1 MFLSCSQSAKEKWYF
16 YLKTYFAAVLLVPSS
31 SSAQISADSL
41 KSNGTQETLMF
52 VRTRD
57 NNMRS
62 QLDFTVISI
71 WQSIIFTTSNKPVLQ
86 RRFALRFVKC
96 WLSRALLLMKQA
108 EVNQAKMSAS
118 LFMYL
123 CSVRSYFV
131 VPVFKMAWRC
141 VTGLSKFQQK
151 IPYSSLRK
159 GKLDNHSITPNSSRT
174 LC

>member
-1 MFLSCSQSAKEKWYF
+1 MRFLHKNAFWGEWYTEYCKNIGPKNGSMVFLSCSQSAREKWYF

-62 QLDFTVISI
+62 QLDFTGISI

-86 RRFALRFVKC
+86 RRFALH
-96 WLSRALLLMKQA
+96 LSNA
-108 EVNQAKMSAS
+108 
-118 LFMYL
+118 
-123 CSVRSYFV
+123 
-131 VPVFKMAWRC
+131 VFPEHFSWWSRLKWTRRKW
-141 VTGLSKFQQK
+141 VH
-151 IPYSSLRK
+151 PYSCICAASAATSWCVFLRWH
-159 GKLDNHSITPNSSRT
+159 GDV
-174 LC
+174 